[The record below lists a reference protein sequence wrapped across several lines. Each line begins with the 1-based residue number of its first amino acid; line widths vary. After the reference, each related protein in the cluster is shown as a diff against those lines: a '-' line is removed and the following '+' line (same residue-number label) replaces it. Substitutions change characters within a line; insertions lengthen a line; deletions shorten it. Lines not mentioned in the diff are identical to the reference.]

1 MKRLFSGLLWL
12 MTALQPALA
21 AQRWDAVL
29 LADQGM
35 YYMDPTSVEQQ
46 AGLKVLW
53 TLLDYRNPQTTSD
66 GQSYRSMRAQVQ
78 VNCKA
83 NMARFIHISYYSG
96 GMLNGKLV
104 QQQGMLRDWHEIEV
118 DSPIARIARRAC

>member
-53 TLLDYRNPQTTSD
+53 TLLDYRNPQATSD
-66 GQSYRSMRAQVQ
+66 GQSYRSMRAHVQ

-118 DSPIARIARRAC
+118 DSPIARIARRVC

>member
-1 MKRLFSGLLWL
+1 MKRLFSGLFWL

-53 TLLDYRNPQTTSD
+53 TLLDYRNPQATSD

-83 NMARFIHISYYSG
+83 NLARFIHISYYSG